1 MTNDGKL
8 QSPSHAKATHFGW
21 RLAISYVL
29 ICILVVGFA
38 AWHLYDSRQSA
49 LQSATAT
56 NRNLAKTLQYGIAET
71 FGRIDYGLLVVADE
85 VHKQYAAGKPDDKA
99 IEAFLE
105 RQAQRVRGLYGFL
118 IANRDGTLTHGRGVN
133 RGTARSIGEREYFAR
148 ARDNPDTELL
158 VSEPVLGRLTEKPQI
173 VLARRINC
181 VGGSFCGVVF
191 APIYLDQ
198 FRDRFSNLN
207 VGARGLIVLRD
218 KSSALLAR
226 YPALPGDLGEPG
238 SVAISP
244 ELKKILA
251 AGRDEA
257 SYLANSPTDGIPR
270 IYLYKAF
277 SETPLYVIVGLAL
290 DEYLAS
296 WRKEATYVAA
306 LVALFLVS
314 LGFAFWK
321 VYRSWNQ
328 RLVLEEKI
336 RALAF
341 YDSLTGLPNRNLF
354 TDRLR
359 QASTKSAR
367 SQSHA
372 ALLYVDLDNF
382 KELNDTLGHAEGDRL
397 LELVADRLAAS
408 LREGDTVARFGG
420 DEFVVLLE
428 DLGADYG
435 AAAANAMVS
444 ANKIR
449 NALNLPY
456 TLLGAASV
464 GWHCSSSIGIAVFVG
479 QSETMDTIL
488 DKADKAL
495 YQAKK
500 SGKDTICLSQ
510 ATESDAP
517 VLHLVQGSASR

>member
-1 MTNDGKL
+1 L
-8 QSPSHAKATHFGW
+8 
-21 RLAISYVL
+21 
-29 ICILVVGFA
+29 
-38 AWHLYDSRQSA
+38 
-49 LQSATAT
+49 
-56 NRNLAKTLQYGIAET
+56 
-71 FGRIDYGLLVVADE
+71 
-85 VHKQYAAGKPDDKA
+85 
-99 IEAFLE
+99 
-105 RQAQRVRGLYGFL
+105 
-118 IANRDGTLTHGRGVN
+118 
-133 RGTARSIGEREYFAR
+133 
-148 ARDNPDTELL
+148 
-158 VSEPVLGRLTEKPQI
+158 
-173 VLARRINC
+173 
-181 VGGSFCGVVF
+181 
-191 APIYLDQ
+191 
-198 FRDRFSNLN
+198 
-207 VGARGLIVLRD
+207 
-218 KSSALLAR
+218 
-226 YPALPGDLGEPG
+226 
-238 SVAISP
+238 
-244 ELKKILA
+244 
-251 AGRDEA
+251 
-257 SYLANSPTDGIPR
+257 DGITR
-270 IYLYKAF
+270 ISLYQAF

-296 WRKEATYVAA
+296 WRKEAIYVAA

-328 RLVLEEKI
+328 RLVLEEEI

-359 QASTKSAR
+359 QASTKSSR
-367 SQSHA
+367 SHSHA

-397 LELVADRLAAS
+397 LQLVADRLATS

-435 AAAANAMVS
+435 AAAANTMVS

-456 TLLGAASV
+456 KLLGAASP
-464 GWHCSSSIGIAVFVG
+464 GWHCSPSIGIAVFVG
-479 QSETMDTIL
+479 QSETMDTVL

-500 SGKDTICLSQ
+500 SGKNTICLSQ
-510 ATESDAP
+510 PTESDAP
-517 VLHLVQGSASR
+517 VLHLVQGSATHQKTAS